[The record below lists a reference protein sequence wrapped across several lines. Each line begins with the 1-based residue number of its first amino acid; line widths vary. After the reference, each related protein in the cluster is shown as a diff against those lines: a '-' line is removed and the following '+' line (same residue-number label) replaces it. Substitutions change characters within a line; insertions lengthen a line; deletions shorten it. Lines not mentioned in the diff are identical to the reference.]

1 MIKENIKAFMFDL
14 DGTVINAKYEMSEKT
29 IYALKKLKEKGY
41 TMVVNSGRPI
51 FLSDW
56 VTDEPLGKN
65 FFDYVYGNNGSEF
78 YYKQENRTIY
88 INSLSIEQIGKLDK
102 IFNHPKMTLGLY
114 ELKDGQQLLTNK
126 ELTSL
131 ELIGWSDARG
141 LERKRVDYSKDIKH
155 EYSKIVGLHETK
167 DYDEIM
173 DFISSLE
180 CDFYDCY
187 PSSDMVVEIVPKH
200 VSKRSSVDDFCVRSG
215 IKKEEI
221 IAFGDSINDVAMLKC
236 TNGVVMG
243 NAKPYILNQFE
254 TKTDSVDDD
263 GIYNYLIKEGFID

>member
-102 IFNHPKMTLGLY
+102 IFKHPKMTLGLY
-114 ELKDGQQLLTNK
+114 ELKKGQQLLTNK
-126 ELTSL
+126 ELTSS

-141 LERKRVDYSKDIKH
+141 LERVTVDYSKDIKC

-167 DYDEIM
+167 DYDEII
-173 DFISSLE
+173 DFISTLE

-187 PSSDMVVEIVPKH
+187 PSSDIVVEIVPKH
-200 VSKRSSVDDFCVRSG
+200 VSKRSSVDDFCQRSG

-243 NAKPYILNQFE
+243 NAKPYILDQFE
-254 TKTDSVDDD
+254 IKTDSVDND
-263 GIYNYLIKEGFID
+263 GIYNYLIKEGFIE